1 MSILF
6 AILKLWW
13 DWSEKTNQETAIG
26 VTFNQKF
33 IFDSYVKTLCT
44 KAVIRIFL
52 SFKDIKLSWCK

>member
-33 IFDSYVKTLCT
+33 IFNSKNVKLFLMSKIYVQKQL
-44 KAVIRIFL
+44 
-52 SFKDIKLSWCK
+52 